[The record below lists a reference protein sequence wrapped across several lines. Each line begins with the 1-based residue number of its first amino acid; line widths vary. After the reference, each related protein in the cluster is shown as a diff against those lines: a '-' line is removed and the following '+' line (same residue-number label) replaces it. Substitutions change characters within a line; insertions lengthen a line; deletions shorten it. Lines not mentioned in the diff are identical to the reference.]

1 MSVSDLLSQQSVP
14 AEANLENV
22 QLYGDQILAQ
32 LDHAKLAEDARNASR
47 LAPEF
52 IALTEALLRSGHLL
66 SKELSAIAGSVLAT
80 VHPPLVFLD
89 TIDVLLC
96 CPLLLA
102 EHGRHL
108 NMNLNDWFTRARL
121 DGKGLRAYDY
131 LESMTRLAL
140 SGASREFLLLEN
152 LLSLT
157 IHDPVELVERAP
169 RLIGIAAER
178 WHTEGTQQLLTNLIE
193 IPDAASDCLFE
204 LALADLREGLQQ
216 SNSVDARAAFSR
228 AHDHFADAE
237 GLEEARDD
245 ATIYRCAMDA
255 VLLFGSVSD
264 REAVVQVAND
274 LDSACQRRR
283 AWTMSTSRPWSRPSR
298 QSEYEWAVLAST
310 LRKSAEP
317 LKRPSWLNP
326 AETLAQVLRAYRASR
341 SLTTVACTSGLEVI
355 VEPVIEGAFIR
366 REGLLAHLEELASL
380 GEMNTEESQA
390 VEALL
395 TTVRTAPN
403 PNESCDEV
411 GKALEVAP
419 DLVRELGV
427 ASGADIA
434 SLSRD
439 HPGLLNMLELAAR
452 QRRSAELRVVDPVV
466 ERLLDCTTVGL
477 KDCPDFETAS
487 GYEFQQVLVLI
498 FRFLSDRADIGKQ
511 SGGDIVKYLFEPTD
525 GKQFTEDYLQRD
537 LGQFL
542 KGSPLR
548 PQVRYEERDIAGGR
562 ADLTVKPNTHRFSIE
577 IKRESVD
584 ASPEA
589 IRSSY
594 AGQASAY
601 TAADAP
607 LAALLV
613 LDLTPHPNGAPGVFD
628 SVWVDRVSV
637 PGGTDRFVVVGVVR
651 GNRKTPSATRV
662 SKQQQQG

>member
-1 MSVSDLLSQQSVP
+1 MSVRDLLAQQSVP
-14 AEANLENV
+14 AEATLENI
-22 QLYGDQILAQ
+22 QSYGEQILAQ
-32 LDHAKLAEDARNASR
+32 LDRVKLAEDALDASL

-52 IALTEALLRSGHLL
+52 IALTEALLRSGHAL
-66 SKELSAIAGSVLAT
+66 SGQLSAIVGSVLAT
-80 VHPPLVFLD
+80 THPPLVFLD

-96 CPLLLA
+96 CPLLLS
-102 EHGRHL
+102 EHGLDL
-108 NMNLNDWFTRARL
+108 NKNLNNWFTHARSE
-121 DGKGLRAYDY
+121 GKGLRAYDY

-140 SGASREFLLLEN
+140 SGASREFLLLDN

-178 WHTEGTQQLLTNLIE
+178 WHTEGTQQLLTNLVE

-204 LALADLREGLQQ
+204 LALTDLREGLQQ
-216 SNSVDARAAFSR
+216 SNATDARAAFAR
-228 AHDHFADAE
+228 AQGHFAEAE
-237 GLEEARDD
+237 GIEEARDD
-245 ATIYRCAMDA
+245 AAIYRCAMEA
-255 VLLFGSVSD
+255 VLLFGSVTD
-264 REAVVQVAND
+264 REAVARVAHD
-274 LDSACQRRR
+274 LESACQRRR
-283 AWTMSTSRPWSRPSR
+283 AWTTSTSRPWSRPSR
-298 QSEYEWAVLAST
+298 QAEYEWAALAST
-310 LRKSAEP
+310 LRQSAEP

-326 AETLAQVLRAYRASR
+326 AQTLAQVLRAYRASR
-341 SLTTVACTSGLEVI
+341 SLTTVACTTGLEVI
-355 VEPVIEGAFIR
+355 VEPVVEGAFIR
-366 REGLLAHLEELASL
+366 REGLLAHLEDFASL
-380 GEMNTEESQA
+380 GEMNAEESQA

-395 TTVRTAPN
+395 ATVRTAPDL
-403 PNESCDEV
+403 NESRDDM

-427 ASGADIA
+427 ASGAYIA
-434 SLSRD
+434 SLARE
-439 HPGLLNMLELAAR
+439 HPDLLGMLELAAR
-452 QRRSAELRVVDPVV
+452 QRRAAELQVVDPVV
-466 ERLLDCTTVGL
+466 ERLLERTAVGL
-477 KDCPDFETAS
+477 QGCPDLETAA

-511 SGGDIVKYLFEPTD
+511 TGGEIVKYLFEPAD

-548 PQVRYEERDIAGGR
+548 PHVRYEERDIAGGR
-562 ADLTVKPNTHRFSIE
+562 ADLTVKPNAHRFSIE
-577 IKRESVD
+577 IKRERTD

-601 TAADAP
+601 TAADVP

-651 GNRKTPSATRV
+651 GNRKPPSATRV
-662 SKQQQQG
+662 IKQQQ